1 MFYDEEQLPLYIKN
15 TNNGIKNVSLNKSQ
29 NSNGY
34 QKRNN
39 NKIKAPILIKNKKK
53 SDKDKLMKIE
63 TENKFIKYI
72 YDFFILLFNNKN
84 KKILL
89 FFLILNITAY
99 IEYFIDTFIDN
110 LAIKFAVFILF
121 SIPYLI
127 IILDNESFFQLN
139 SDFELNFFTL

>member
-63 TENKFIKYI
+63 TEN
-72 YDFFILLFNNKN
+72 
-84 KKILL
+84 
-89 FFLILNITAY
+89 
-99 IEYFIDTFIDN
+99 
-110 LAIKFAVFILF
+110 
-121 SIPYLI
+121 
-127 IILDNESFFQLN
+127 N
-139 SDFELNFFTL
+139 S